1 MQDEMES
8 LYENDTFEL
17 MKLPEGQRA
26 LKNKWVYKVKQ
37 DEQTSKPR
45 FKARLVVKG
54 FSEKKGLYR
63 L

>member
-8 LYENDTFEL
+8 LYENDRFEL
-17 MKLPEGQRA
+17 MKLPKGQRA

-37 DEQTSKPR
+37 DEQTLKPR

-54 FSEKKGLYR
+54 FSQKKGLYR